1 MNIVHTKRV
10 NIAKQPYY
18 LLRFCRADN
27 ELFAFNDNLK
37 ITARDWEDTFLYPD
51 LHLKEPTDRNVF
63 VLGNVLPDGYFCY
76 QNALIIKKTLKEE
89 IEKLCYAPEIYSV
102 SEFPEVYN
110 TCLKW

>member
-1 MNIVHTKRV
+1 MNVVNTKGE

-27 ELFAFNDNLK
+27 ELFAFKDNLK
-37 ITARDWEDTFLYPD
+37 IAARGWEDTFLYPD
-51 LHLKEPTDRNVF
+51 LHLKEPTDRNIF
-63 VLGNVLPDGYFCY
+63 VLGNVLPDDYFCY
-76 QNALIIKKTLKEE
+76 QNALVIKKSLKEE